1 MLLYISWQKGLSGCN
16 GCIFTYNPDGI
27 PRNSG
32 EDNNRAEGGIG
43 HYSALGLGRLSHRI
57 SYIRKTKRVNGEGGI
72 AKWQRTE

>member
-32 EDNNRAEGGIG
+32 GDNNSAEGGIRQ
-43 HYSALGLGRLSHRI
+43 YPALGLGRLSHRI
-57 SYIRKTKRVNGEGGI
+57 SYIRKTKRVNEEGGI
-72 AKWQRTE
+72 AKWQKTE